1 MIKKILLL
9 LTFLLCGAQYG
20 FSNAEKVD
28 EIERQLN
35 QKLAHTRSQEDS
47 IKILYDLFDLVPRR
61 EKLHYSTELYNLATR
76 LDRNDIRL
84 DLLRQLSQLAPA
96 VGNPDSVYRYINE
109 EVSKIPRSR
118 EQEETALFIRMR
130 QVAGEARV
138 ADSKKIEGRIAQLI
152 AEEPRAKDFPL
163 NLRVLRLFTIVE
175 YLTNSGVEGGLLG
188 EYVGMLKE
196 RMSQADFQLYAL
208 NNILLTESANIY
220 TTIGNPKEAVEADKQ
235 MLKMIGDLENKYHS
249 EGRKYRNYLPNKYI
263 IYRRMLGNF
272 PALTPQEIEEFY
284 SKIREYVKED
294 EDVQRTE
301 NNTQLA
307 LLTYSMATKDYATA
321 IPLIRKTL
329 MKEEQPAKRRRLLF
343 WLKTAAEGVGDKDTQ
358 IEALQL
364 YNDMLI
370 ERDTSSS
377 SDRAKELDIRTR
389 VNELRADNVHLQIE
403 KEKEEKESVE
413 RMMSFVM
420 IGWVVFAAILF
431 VLLFIWMK
439 YRTATVRIGQFIKNL
454 DDECLYLKEQ
464 QYSDY
469 MRDDTEKRVNVLNK
483 KEILRRKRSKSII
496 DMLNYIMNDLLYI
509 SSIGKL
515 GRGKFIRPVSVRQVI
530 IDESAIARANQTS
543 GAKLEI
549 VYPEHDIE
557 LRTDK
562 ECLEYILHHI
572 FFAANRVAEGGEI
585 KLEVRE
591 NDHGDK
597 VEFVF
602 SNSSVF
608 VPEGNEDV
616 MFDNF
621 LDIEKL
627 CERDDA
633 GLFLARLSA
642 MLLDG
647 KIYLD
652 RTYTEGSRYIF
663 SVSKVMGR

>member
-235 MLKMIGDLENKYHS
+235 MLKMIGELENKYHS

-284 SKIREYVKED
+284 SKIQEYVKED

-307 LLTYSMATKDYATA
+307 LLTYSMATKDYTTA

-343 WLKTAAEGVGDKDTQ
+343 WLKTAAEGIGDKDTQ

>member
-272 PALTPQEIEEFY
+272 PALTPQEIEKFY

>member
-96 VGNPDSVYRYINE
+96 VGNSDSVYRYINE

-235 MLKMIGDLENKYHS
+235 MLKMIGELENKYHS